1 MSDKELSINMEVVK
15 FAVILGINLI
25 AITGAYFKLDATA
38 KAAHETARKNEV
50 AIELMQEANIERDL
64 ETVRFRE
71 NVTNRVE
78 NIETLTT
85 DIHNA
90 VIGN

>member
-1 MSDKELSINMEVVK
+1 MNTKEVSVNMEVVK
-15 FAVILGINLI
+15 FAVMLGINLI
-25 AITGAYFKLDATA
+25 AITGAYFKLDSTA
-38 KAAHETARKNEV
+38 KSAHEIARKNEV
-50 AIELMQEANIERDL
+50 AIELMQAANIERDL

-71 NVTNRVE
+71 NMTSRVE
-78 NIETLTT
+78 NIESLTT